1 MSSSLHL
8 INKLLAIYFVDSV
21 RLSKKFCKML
31 TDYFTQIQIAA
42 NCRGE
47 LIVIVARVII
57 CCLMMR
63 CWFAFFF
70 FFDGK
75 SLMLRV

>member
-21 RLSKKFCKML
+21 LLSKKFCKML
-31 TDYFTQIQIAA
+31 TDYLTQIQNAA
-42 NCRGE
+42 SCRGE
-47 LIVIVARVII
+47 LIVIVTRVVI

-70 FFDGK
+70 LWKEFNA
-75 SLMLRV
+75 

>member
-21 RLSKKFCKML
+21 LLSKKFCKML
-31 TDYFTQIQIAA
+31 TDYLTQIQNSAS
-42 NCRGE
+42 CRGE
-47 LIVIVARVII
+47 LIVIVTRVVI
-57 CCLMMR
+57 CCLMMW

-70 FFDGK
+70 FLWKEFNA
-75 SLMLRV
+75 

>member
-21 RLSKKFCKML
+21 LLSKKFCKML
-31 TDYFTQIQIAA
+31 TDYLTQIQNAA
-42 NCRGE
+42 SCRGE
-47 LIVIVARVII
+47 LIVIVTRVVI

-70 FFDGK
+70 FF
-75 SLMLRV
+75 MERV

>member
-21 RLSKKFCKML
+21 LLSKKFCKML
-31 TDYFTQIQIAA
+31 TDYLTQIQNAA
-42 NCRGE
+42 SCRGE
-47 LIVIVARVII
+47 IIVIVTRVVI

-70 FFDGK
+70 FF
-75 SLMLRV
+75 MERV

>member
-21 RLSKKFCKML
+21 LLSKKFCKML
-31 TDYFTQIQIAA
+31 TDYLTQIQNAA
-42 NCRGE
+42 SCRGE
-47 LIVIVARVII
+47 LIVIVTRVVI

-70 FFDGK
+70 FLWKEFNA
-75 SLMLRV
+75 